1 MKYKKR
7 NLYTDANGRN
17 IILRFENTDDQLR
30 LDLHAVLNFIYDK
43 CDNIDF
49 NNENDTH
56 NNGGVDHMYSNISTF
71 NEDLYGDIEED
82 YDMDIYDCLCDTCF
96 NNLNKQN
103 KIEWKVKN
111 EEEDLERALDF
122 KINKWGFETK
132 NN

>member
-49 NNENDTH
+49 NNEYILEKLINLKKE
-56 NNGGVDHMYSNISTF
+56 ISIIISRF
-71 NEDLYGDIEED
+71 GHQKYEIYEPIEE
-82 YDMDIYDCLCDTCF
+82 M
-96 NNLNKQN
+96 
-103 KIEWKVKN
+103 
-111 EEEDLERALDF
+111 
-122 KINKWGFETK
+122 
-132 NN
+132 

>member
-49 NNENDTH
+49 NN
-56 NNGGVDHMYSNISTF
+56 VMSRP
-71 NEDLYGDIEED
+71 
-82 YDMDIYDCLCDTCF
+82 
-96 NNLNKQN
+96 K
-103 KIEWKVKN
+103 
-111 EEEDLERALDF
+111 
-122 KINKWGFETK
+122 KWGYSRLTEQETMNLL
-132 NN
+132 NNK